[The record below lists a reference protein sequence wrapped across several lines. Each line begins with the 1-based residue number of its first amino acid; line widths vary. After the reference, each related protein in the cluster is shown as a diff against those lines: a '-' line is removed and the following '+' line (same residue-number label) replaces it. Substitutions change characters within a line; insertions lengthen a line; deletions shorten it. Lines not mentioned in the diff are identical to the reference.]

1 MGRRRIRRGISE
13 GFGSEALEVG
23 WSGGGVRGLD
33 TICLMYF
40 VDGIRILALA
50 LLSSGQIVMGYMSSF
65 RGFLI
70 LDWGGDLFL

>member
-1 MGRRRIRRGISE
+1 MRGS
-13 GFGSEALEVG
+13 GSEALEVG

-50 LLSSGQIVMGYMSSF
+50 LF
-65 RGFLI
+65 GFINLCY
-70 LDWGGDLFL
+70 FLWQNIAPLLQ

>member
-1 MGRRRIRRGISE
+1 MRGS
-13 GFGSEALEVG
+13 GSEALEVG
-23 WSGGGVRGLD
+23 WSGGGGRGLD

-50 LLSSGQIVMGYMSSF
+50 LLSSGQIVMGYMSLF
-65 RGFLI
+65 RRFLI